1 MAAVSLQWQEHRDRW
16 EIQAGARPITQCC
29 VDFGFVVMST
39 DQDGTLEIRIEG
51 PFVWQLGTGQ
61 PVKIDPEAETTEIGP
76 ALALFG
82 RAIDRLTAM
91 KDGALEILLTDGS
104 SVAVPAS
111 ETYEA
116 WSIAGPRGSRI
127 ISTPGGTLAVW
138 TPEVGDP
145 GAA

>member
-1 MAAVSLQWQEHRDRW
+1 MMTWQEGQDRW
-16 EIQAGARPITQCC
+16 DIRAGARPITRCC
-29 VDFGFVVMST
+29 VDFGFVIVST

-51 PFVWQLGTGQ
+51 PFAWLPSGGAAVD
-61 PVKIDPEAETTEIGP
+61 IDPIADRTHVGP

-91 KDGALEILLTDGS
+91 NDGALEILLTDGS

-116 WSIAGPRGSRI
+116 WSIAGPRGARI

-138 TPEVGDP
+138 TPEAGERDGD
-145 GAA
+145 